1 LSTLLP
7 ALELK
12 KLYWL
17 LVIASLIYWLSSC
30 ATEQR
35 IPAAIDVR
43 VDSALTAAGVPP
55 LRKVKFTGP
64 VTFQVGTGNVATT
77 LAKAKGPVASAPG
90 ATASATKTG
99 PPWWVYAGM
108 VVLAVIG
115 GFYARGRLKWPL
127 SL

>member
-1 LSTLLP
+1 
-7 ALELK
+7 LK

-17 LVIASLIYWLSSC
+17 LVVMSLVYWFSSC

-35 IPAAIDVR
+35 IPAAVDAR

-64 VTFQVGTGNVATT
+64 VTFQIGGTGNVATT
-77 LAKAKGPVASAPG
+77 LTKAKAPVASAPH

-99 PPWWVYAGM
+99 PPWWVYAGIGA
-108 VVLAVIG
+108 LALAG
-115 GFYARGRLKWPL
+115 GFMLRGRF
-127 SL
+127 